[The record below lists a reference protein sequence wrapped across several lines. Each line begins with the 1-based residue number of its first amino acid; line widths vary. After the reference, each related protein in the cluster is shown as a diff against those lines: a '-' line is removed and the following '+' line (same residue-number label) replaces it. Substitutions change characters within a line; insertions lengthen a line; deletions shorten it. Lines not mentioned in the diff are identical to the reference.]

1 MPRIGQVAEQ
11 VGVRTSTI
19 RYWEAHGLIKP
30 PERSTKGYRLYNDT
44 DVSILRF
51 VRRAQLF
58 GLSLAEIRDL
68 LALHRQG
75 KSPCAHVRSLARQHI
90 RRIGATI
97 EELQLLRSELQAL
110 ARRRARR
117 HKPGEVCPMIERG
130 PTRRV
135 S

>member
-1 MPRIGQVAEQ
+1 M
-11 VGVRTSTI
+11 RTSTI
-19 RYWEAHGLIKP
+19 RYWEAYGLIKP

-75 KSPCAHVRSLARQHI
+75 KSPCTYVRSLARQHI
-90 RRIGATI
+90 RGIGAKI

-130 PTRRV
+130 
-135 S
+135 